1 MKKLFLLIIM
11 FYYSFSAFAQGNS
24 FYVTSTI
31 GGVVYKY
38 DRNASSDNRY
48 AEVTKTEA
56 SSTSVVYIKDRIF
69 PFGTSS
75 FYEVDAIVSSF
86 ESRAHTINIPNSV
99 VWLGNKHHVN
109 VFTNCP
115 NLRALYVDED
125 NEYLS
130 DEGGI
135 LYDKDKT
142 ILICIP
148 AFDKRDD
155 LEYISDIIPSS
166 VTEFATSVFMNSSK
180 AFPADFIPNNITKI
194 GDESFKN
201 CKNLTSIII
210 PNSVVSIGKSA
221 FENCSKLTSIIIPD
235 SVTSIE
241 NNTFY
246 GCVNLKS
253 VIIGENVIEIGT
265 NAFAECDRLTSVR
278 IGKNVTDIESGA
290 FSCHGIDTVICFATM
305 PPKFH
310 CSYQY
315 CSLFDGW
322 TYSDG
327 LLLVPKGS
335 LKAYKDNSTWGKFKN
350 IQEMKEK
357 YTIATSVN
365 DETMGTVSEGG
376 VYEEDSE
383 ITLMAT
389 ANEGYCF
396 MQWSDGN
403 TENPR
408 TITVTKDFT
417 YIANFAKTFI
427 VSTSVNDE
435 KMGKVLGAGEYGE
448 GSKVTL
454 TAEANKGY
462 HFVKWSDGN
471 TENPRTIVV
480 TEDVNLMAMF
490 ELEGTPVNNV
500 EESFVQV
507 YVRDGEIYV
516 EGINEDYQIFDA
528 FGRLVYIGR
537 ESALSLPRGV
547 YVVVI
552 GNEVQKIVL

>member
-11 FYYSFSAFAQGNS
+11 FYYSFSAFAQGDA
-24 FYVTSTI
+24 FYVTTTQ
-31 GGVVYKY
+31 GGVVYRY
-38 DRNASSDNRY
+38 NRNADRTEAY
-48 AEVTKTEA
+48 AEVMKTSA
-56 SSTSVVYIKDRIF
+56 DKTDAVTISRTIY
-69 PFGTSS
+69 PFGGTFS
-75 FYEVDAIVSSF
+75 YIVDAIVSSF
-86 ESRAHTINIPNSV
+86 ESRAISIRIPSSV
-99 VWLGNKHHVN
+99 IWLANERHVN

-115 NLRALYVDED
+115 YLEAIYVDED
-125 NEYLS
+125 HEYLS
-130 DEGGI
+130 AKGGI

-142 ILICIP
+142 KLICIP
-148 AFDKRDD
+148 TFDKSD
-155 LEYISDIIPSS
+155 LKYISDIIPSS

-537 ESALSLPRGV
+537 ESALSLPCGV